1 MTVSFFKAHFNTGKI
16 DIIKNPKTDKLFWT
30 SEVGMSGP
38 VSSKCDLKGQ
48 LEFSLLPDVDGANAN
63 VWCLV
68 NPQQDNLVVTL

>member
-1 MTVSFFKAHFNTGKI
+1 MTVPFFKNHFNTGKI

-38 VSSKCDLKGQ
+38 VSSTIDLNAP
-48 LEFSLLPDVDGANAN
+48 LEFNLLPDSETASN

-68 NPQQDNLVVTL
+68 NPKTDNLVVTL

>member
-1 MTVSFFKAHFNTGKI
+1 MTVPFFKNHFNTGKI
-16 DIIKNPKTDKLFWT
+16 DIVKNPKTEKLFWV

-38 VSSKCDLKGQ
+38 VSSKIDLQGT
-48 LEFSLLPDVDGANAN
+48 LEFNLLPDTDTTSN